1 MGYLERARELLLLL
15 RDPATRALGEEAA
28 TELERR
34 SASGEETELVFR
46 RVAVEGAGELRVL
59 TLPSVFAPEEW
70 GRTFLRGLL
79 ARPRESYRG
88 KRVVELGAGSGWVSI
103 ALARATEVERIYAF
117 DLNPHAAIVTEINA
131 HLNGVADRVEAAVSD
146 LLGAL
151 KGVTVDLVCGN
162 IPQVLAPEAVARAH
176 ELTEDAPARVLRM
189 LGDYTPPT
197 GNYEDVLSLGL
208 IATALE
214 RTLEHLSPEGR
225 IVLNLA
231 GRPGFDVIRWVF
243 ARWGYA
249 LHVLLK
255 DTIPQ
260 DPGTDITP
268 FARAEE
274 ETGRSSSFYAARGGE
289 RISAREAVARRS
301 RGEDV
306 FHDLYVIEGR
316 PYRQLAVEGAR
327 RHLEENPRISYT
339 ADPGSELEA
348 LREEISIYLG
358 CYLRLAARPGEV
370 FLAPSIA
377 DLERAIA
384 LALPDGLVAALGTR
398 AQPDRLGA
406 DRLAKL
412 LATKRPLVLDVTY
425 APITSIRRS
434 PSEIETLLD
443 GVWRREDVILVL
455 DMGEHF
461 RTGNLGLA
469 VALVGPRWKA
479 LQRTAEAT
487 YSRAPTVPQGAL
499 LHLVETLNERYR
511 GPRPGARA
519 AAERQASVAPA
530 EVRETARDESATPG
544 ETPRSLREGLR
555 PSDSPVA
562 RELAALPA
570 FEPVPA
576 APRRIRL
583 DFGES
588 EFPVSERLR
597 SGVLAGIASTDPA
610 KLERE
615 TREACARFL
624 SITRGVDVAP
634 ASLVLGAGAQELLL
648 ATIRAAS
655 GTRRALV
662 LLPRPFYGMFPA
674 VVLAAGAELQ
684 TVAASVHD
692 GKLAL
697 DELELRFRLGRAGG
711 RPTVLLLA
719 NPNNPTGLYLDG
731 LDRLLAIAREHGAVA
746 LVDEVFF
753 TLSHSGKGA
762 SALGAPGRVV
772 VVEGLSKSFAAGGVR
787 FGFAWVGDEEL
798 ARAMRPSVPTAS
810 ALGAARG
817 QLTDFEQDLAAHVAW
832 LASRVERTLTV
843 VDELGLEPV
852 PPAAGL
858 FLAVDFTS
866 LERKLWTGSDIWGRK
881 PETRPDPADFRAT
894 LALAAGL
901 VVSPD
906 HWSGW
911 ALPHRRFVFSIA
923 DLEEALVR
931 LRAFTTVLE

>member
-1 MGYLERARELLLLL
+1 MGYLERARELLNLL
-15 RDPATRALGEEAA
+15 RNPETRALGEEAA
-28 TELERR
+28 AELERR

-59 TLPSVFAPEEW
+59 VLPSVFAPEEW

-79 ARPRESYRG
+79 ERPRESYRG
-88 KRVVELGAGSGWVSI
+88 TRVVELGAGSGWVSI
-103 ALARATEVERIYAF
+103 ALAKATEVARIYAL
-117 DLNPHAAIVTEINA
+117 DLNPQAAMVTEINA
-131 HLNGVADRVEAAVSD
+131 YLNGVSDRIEAGVSD
-146 LLGAL
+146 LLASL
-151 KGVTVDLVCGN
+151 KDVTVDLVCGN

-197 GNYEDVLSLGL
+197 GNFEDVLSLGL
-208 IATALE
+208 IANALE
-214 RTLEHLSPEGR
+214 RTLDHLSPEGR

-249 LHVLLK
+249 LRVLHK
-255 DTIPQ
+255 ETIRQ
-260 DPGTDITP
+260 DPGTDISP

-274 ETGRSSSFYAARGGE
+274 ETGRSFSFYAARGGD
-289 RISAREAVARRS
+289 RISAVEAVARRS

-306 FHDLYVIEGR
+306 FHDLYVVEGR

-327 RHLEENPRISYT
+327 RHLETTPRISYT
-339 ADPGSELEA
+339 EDPGSELEP
-348 LREEISIYLG
+348 LRDEIAIYLA
-358 CYLRLAARPGEV
+358 CYLRLAARRDEV

-412 LATKRPLVLDVTY
+412 LGTKRPLVLDVTY
-425 APITSIRRS
+425 AAITSIRRE
-434 PSEIETLLD
+434 PSEIEKLLD

-455 DMGEHF
+455 DLGEHF

-479 LQRTAEAT
+479 LQHTAEAT
-487 YSRAPTVPQGAL
+487 YSRAPAVPQGAL

-519 AAERQASVAPA
+519 AAERKAEATPQSAPA
-530 EVRETARDESATPG
+530 SGRAS
-544 ETPRSLREGLR
+544 
-555 PSDSPVA
+555 SPIA

-588 EFPVSERLR
+588 EFPVSERMRKGILD
-597 SGVLAGIASTDPA
+597 GIAATDKE

-615 TREACARFL
+615 AREACARYL
-624 SITRGVDVAP
+624 SLTRGVAVDP
-634 ASLVLGAGAQELLL
+634 GSLVLGAGAQELVL
-648 ATIRAAS
+648 ATIRAAA
-655 GTRRALV
+655 GPRRPLV
-662 LLPRPFYGMFPA
+662 LLPRPFYGLFPA
-674 VVLAAGAELQ
+674 VALAAGAELQ
-684 TVAASVHD
+684 TVGATIQH

-697 DELELRFRLGRAGG
+697 DEVELRFRLRRADG
-711 RPTVLLLA
+711 RPCVLLLA

-731 LDRLLAIAREHGAVA
+731 LDRLLAIAREAEAVA

-753 TLSHSGKGA
+753 TLSHTGEGE

-787 FGFAWVGDEEL
+787 FGCAWVGDADL
-798 ARAMRPSVPTAS
+798 AHALRPSLPTAS

-817 QLTDFEQDLAAHVAW
+817 QLADFEQDLEAHVAW

-843 VDELGLEPV
+843 VGELGLEPI
-852 PPAAGL
+852 PPSAGL
-858 FLAVDFTS
+858 FLAVDFTP
-866 LERKLWTGSDIWGRK
+866 LERKLWTGSDIWGTK
-881 PETRPDPADFRAT
+881 PEDRPEPGDFRKT